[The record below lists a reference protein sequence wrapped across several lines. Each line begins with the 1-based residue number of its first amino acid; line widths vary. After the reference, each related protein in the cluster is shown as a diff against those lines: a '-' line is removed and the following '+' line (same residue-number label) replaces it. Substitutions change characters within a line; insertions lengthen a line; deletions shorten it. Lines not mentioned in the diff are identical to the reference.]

1 MWLLVNYKKEI
12 GMLGFIKKED
22 KNVSKLNMIQTMS
35 KFNTY
40 MAGIDAD
47 FYNKLCLEKGE
58 LSQYKI

>member
-1 MWLLVNYKKEI
+1 
-12 GMLGFIKKED
+12 MLGFIKKED

-47 FYNKLCLEKGE
+47 FYKKLCLEKGE

>member
-1 MWLLVNYKKEI
+1 
-12 GMLGFIKKED
+12 
-22 KNVSKLNMIQTMS
+22 MIQTMS

-47 FYNKLCLEKGE
+47 FYKKLCLEKGE